1 MIPTGTIGFINN
13 VALLVC
19 MGFFYDILTPG
30 QINEKKVSSRVV
42 TGIILGGMG
51 IVVML
56 NPWELSPGVR
66 IDPRSILLCITGLFF
81 GTIPVAVAIFMT
93 ALYRILI
100 GGAGTWVGVGII
112 VTSGAVGLAWR
123 YLRKKNP
130 GDFSIGEIFLI
141 GLVVHILVLAWML
154 ILPQSVKGEVLYR
167 VSLPVLLVFPLGT
180 ALLGRLVV
188 NRHGN
193 RQIKEDLKKSEENYR
208 TIYENAVEGFFQST
222 PQGRFISV
230 NPSFA
235 NIFGYKSANSMIS
248 EIVDIPTQFYV
259 NPEDRQ
265 RYLKLLQKT
274 GHVQNFEF
282 KALRRD
288 GSRIWVSESAR
299 VIHDDEG
306 NPLRFEGNIM
316 DITRQK
322 QTLERLKASE
332 AWNRSVIQTA
342 MDGYW
347 LTSSDGNLLEINDAY
362 CRMSG
367 YDEQELLSM
376 DIRQITSDH
385 TADKVLARIKTII
398 ERGGDRFETRHR
410 RKDGT
415 LFDVEASVQYRRD
428 EDRFIYFLR
437 DLTQRKQ
444 LEERIVQAQK
454 MEAIGTLAGGIAHDF
469 NNILFPIMGMAEM
482 LLEDLAPGS
491 PEHENTRIILESGRR
506 GSKLVKQILTFSRQ
520 DEYKL
525 VPIRVQQVVKE
536 VLKLSR
542 STISTNIEISQ
553 DLEAGCGLVM
563 ADPTQLHQIAMN
575 LITNALH
582 AVEEIQGKID
592 VRVHGVTLQ
601 GNEWSDPGPRPG
613 KYALLS
619 VSDNGHGISP
629 DVMVKI
635 FEPYFTTKER
645 GKGTGLGLAI
655 IYGILTEYKGEIKIY
670 SEQGKGTTVNVY
682 LPLMD
687 RTAEKGTMENLISPK
702 GGNERILLVDDEEP
716 IVRLQRLI
724 FERLGY
730 QVTVRTSSLEALE
743 AFRANPDRFDLVVT
757 DMNMPNMTGAQLAR
771 ELIALRPDIPI
782 IVSTGFSE
790 TLDKKDMKELGI
802 KDFLMKPVVK
812 SEMARVVRRVLDER

>member
-1 MIPTGTIGFINN
+1 MPTGTIGFINN
-13 VALLVC
+13 VALLIC

-30 QINEKKVSSRVV
+30 QINGKKVSSRVI
-42 TGIILGGMG
+42 TGVILGGMG

-100 GGAGTWVGVGII
+100 GGTGTWTGVGII

-123 YLRKKNP
+123 HLRKKNP
-130 GDFSIGEIFLI
+130 GDFSFGEIFLV
-141 GLVVHILVLAWML
+141 GMVVHILTLAWML
-154 ILPQSVKGEVLYR
+154 TLSWPIAGEVLSGT
-167 VSLPVLLVFPLGT
+167 SLPVLLIFPLGT
-180 ALLGRLVV
+180 ALLGKLMA
-188 NRHGN
+188 NRHAN
-193 RQIKEDLKKSEENYR
+193 RQMKEDLEKSEENYR
-208 TIYENAVEGFFQST
+208 SIYENAVEGFFQST

-235 NIFGYKSANSMIS
+235 GIFGYGSANDMIL
-248 EIVDIPTQFYV
+248 EVADIPTQFYAD
-259 NPEDRQ
+259 PEDRQ
-265 RYLKLLQKT
+265 RYLKLLLET
-274 GHVQNFEF
+274 GHVQNFKF

-288 GSRIWVSESAR
+288 GSWIWVSESAR
-299 VIHDDEG
+299 VVHDDEG

-316 DITRQK
+316 DITRQM
-322 QTLERLKASE
+322 QVLERLKASE
-332 AWNRSVIQTA
+332 AWNRSVLQTA

-347 LTSSDGNLLEINDAY
+347 LINSNGKLLEVNDAY

-367 YDEQELLSM
+367 YDEEELLTM
-376 DIRQITSDH
+376 NIRDIKSDR
-385 TADKVLARIKTII
+385 TTDEILAHLQTII
-398 ERGGDRFETRHR
+398 ERGEDMFETRHR
-410 RKDGT
+410 RKDGI
-415 LFDVEASVQYRRD
+415 LFDVEVSVQYREE
-428 EDRFIYFLR
+428 EDRLICFLR
-437 DLTQRKQ
+437 DITQRKQ
-444 LEERIVQAQK
+444 LEERIIQAQR
-454 MEAIGTLAGGIAHDF
+454 MESIGTLAGGIAHDF

-482 LLEDLAPGS
+482 LLEDLAPGT
-491 PEHENTRIILESGRR
+491 PEHENTEVILESGRR
-506 GSKLVKQILTFSRQ
+506 GSELVKQILAFSRQ
-520 DEYKL
+520 DEHKL
-525 VPIRVQQVVKE
+525 IPVRVQQVVKE

-542 STISTNIEISQ
+542 SSISTNIEISQ

-575 LITNALH
+575 LITNAFH
-582 AVEEIQGKID
+582 AVEEIQGKIE
-592 VRVHGVTLQ
+592 VRVQGVTLQ
-601 GNEWSDPGPRPG
+601 GDEWSNPAPRPG

-619 VSDNGHGISP
+619 VSDNGCGIAP
-629 DVMVKI
+629 DVMAKI

-655 IYGILTEYKGEIKIY
+655 VYGILKEHKGEIKIY
-670 SEQGKGTTVNVY
+670 SEQGNGTTVNVY

-687 RTAEKGTMENLISPK
+687 GRSEKGAMENPISPR

-716 IVRLQRLI
+716 VVRLQRLI

-730 QVTVRTSSLEALE
+730 HVTVRTSSLDALE
-743 AFRANPDRFDLVVT
+743 AFRADPDRFDLVVT
-757 DMNMPNMTGAQLAR
+757 DMNMPNMTGTQLAR

-790 TLDKKDMKELGI
+790 TFDEKVAKELGV

-812 SEMARVVRRVLDER
+812 SELARVVRRVLDERE